1 MLKRFLK
8 AEKQFRTVHSAY
20 RNVDFRLV
28 DSKPTDL
35 ANQKREIDLISKIK
49 RRSKE
54 IEEVERIKNELRPR
68 AEAIFRLHDEVLPL
82 TEDDF
87 DEDGNLKPLPS
98 HEHKQELYLGARRVL
113 RTVPLFS
120 AFDVHASYIAFNIC
134 ILKIFIW
141 NIESKRF
148 RDTYEPIPEE
158 FWKEFRRPLT
168 GAEVGFLM
176 IKKPYTKSF

>member
-8 AEKQFRTVHSAY
+8 AERQFRTVHSAY

-49 RRSKE
+49 RRSNE

-87 DEDGNLKPLPS
+87 DEGRKTRRLMRTVVKEIERLVVKVSSIETEESPDGVIDAGIKNLKFCL
-98 HEHKQELYLGARRVL
+98 
-113 RTVPLFS
+113 
-120 AFDVHASYIAFNIC
+120 
-134 ILKIFIW
+134 
-141 NIESKRF
+141 
-148 RDTYEPIPEE
+148 
-158 FWKEFRRPLT
+158 
-168 GAEVGFLM
+168 
-176 IKKPYTKSF
+176 

>member
-35 ANQKREIDLISKIK
+35 ANQKRENDLLSKIK

-54 IEEVERIKNELRPR
+54 IEEIEKLKNELRPR
-68 AEAIFRLHDEVLPL
+68 TEAIFSLPDEELPL
-82 TEDDF
+82 TIEDF

-98 HEHKQELYLGARRVL
+98 DEQKAEIELAARRVL
-113 RTVPLFS
+113 RKVFS
-120 AFDVHASYIAFNIC
+120 TFGN
-134 ILKIFIW
+134 KIH
-141 NIESKRF
+141 NA
-148 RDTYEPIPEE
+148 
-158 FWKEFRRPLT
+158 
-168 GAEVGFLM
+168 G
-176 IKKPYTKSF
+176 

>member
-120 AFDVHASYIAFNIC
+120 ASDMHASYIAFNI
-134 ILKIFIW
+134 IYAFKKYLFGTLKV
-141 NIESKRF
+141 
-148 RDTYEPIPEE
+148 RDFEIHMNRSQKN
-158 FWKEFRRPLT
+158 FGKNFADR
-168 GAEVGFLM
+168 
-176 IKKPYTKSF
+176 

>member
-35 ANQKREIDLISKIK
+35 ANQKREIDLLSKIK

-54 IEEVERIKNELRPR
+54 IEEVEKLKNELRPR
-68 AEAIFRLHDEVLPL
+68 TEAIFSLPDEELPL
-82 TEDDF
+82 TVEDF

-98 HEHKQELYLGARRVL
+98 DDQKAELALGARRVL
-113 RTVPLFS
+113 RTVFQLFN
-120 AFDVHASYIAFNIC
+120 HHGN
-134 ILKIFIW
+134 KIQNARPSPTAW
-141 NIESKRF
+141 KQN
-148 RDTYEPIPEE
+148 PE
-158 FWKEFRRPLT
+158 
-168 GAEVGFLM
+168 
-176 IKKPYTKSF
+176 KSFQMRCSFWILFPGIALGACPKM

>member
-8 AEKQFRTVHSAY
+8 AERQFRTVHSAY

-98 HEHKQELYLGARRVL
+98 NEHKQELYLGARRVL
-113 RTVPLFS
+113 RTVLIFP
-120 AFDVHASYIAFNIC
+120 AFNVHASYIAFNIC
-134 ILKIFIW
+134 I
-141 NIESKRF
+141 
-148 RDTYEPIPEE
+148 
-158 FWKEFRRPLT
+158 
-168 GAEVGFLM
+168 
-176 IKKPYTKSF
+176 